1 MTGGA
6 TTAERSLLVEIGT
19 ALLLGSAALLTA
31 LCAYQADK
39 VGGDASA
46 ASTASSQALIDANF
60 YYSQGYATQQ
70 FDKQVY
76 LAYVNAL
83 NAGDERAA
91 KLIDDTVM
99 SDELRAGIA
108 DKAHPDIFEDE
119 DNPYGVEDIDNGET
133 EQKKAER
140 LLAKSSRLGDRA
152 SQYQISAVLL
162 AVALFFGG
170 IATLFKR
177 SASTL
182 AMLAIAAVAL
192 LGGSL
197 FALTA

>member
-1 MTGGA
+1 MA
-6 TTAERSLLVEIGT
+6 DRSVLVEMGT
-19 ALLLGSAALLTA
+19 AVLLGIAALLTA

-39 VGGDASA
+39 VSGDASG
-46 ASTASSQALIDANF
+46 ASTASSQALVDANF
-60 YYSQGYATQQ
+60 FYNRGNATLQ

-83 NAGDERAA
+83 NAQDEQAA

-99 SDELRAGIA
+99 SDELRDGIK
-108 DKAHPDIFEDE
+108 DLKEHPDIFEDE
-119 DNPYGVEDIDNGET
+119 DNPYFVQDIDDADSKQAE
-133 EQKKAER
+133 AER
-140 LLAKSSRLGDRA
+140 LLAKSGRLGERA

-177 SASTL
+177 SGSTL
-182 AMLAIAAVAL
+182 AMLAIAGVAL
-192 LGGSL
+192 IGGSI
-197 FALTA
+197 FAITA